1 MLGLSCSTG
10 FSLAVMRGG
19 SSLVAV
25 VGFLLRGPLLLRSAG
40 SGGAQASVLVARGLS
55 TLAPGL
61 TSTGSVLTAHKLGW
75 SVACAIFPD
84 QGPNPG
90 PLNWQAES

>member
-10 FSLAVMRGG
+10 FSLGVMRGG

-61 TSTGSVLTAHKLGW
+61 TSTGSVLTHKLGW